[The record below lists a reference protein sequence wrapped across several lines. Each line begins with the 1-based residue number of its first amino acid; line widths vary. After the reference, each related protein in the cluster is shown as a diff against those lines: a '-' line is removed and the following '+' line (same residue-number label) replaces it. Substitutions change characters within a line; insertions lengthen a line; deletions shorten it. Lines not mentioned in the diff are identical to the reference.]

1 MCETFKINFRG
12 KSQTFANFRLL
23 IPNSCPEGERGWSR
37 MGGLSFVLG
46 SLFPPPR
53 TSLDATPH

>member
-1 MCETFKINFRG
+1 MCETFEINFRG

-23 IPNSCPEGERGWSR
+23 IPNSCPEWERGWSR

-46 SLFPPPR
+46 SLFPPPT
-53 TSLDATPH
+53 TSLNATPH